1 MSPRIHSLR
10 LFLFSLPLL
19 LGSFSAHAETAP
31 KTPDQTE
38 TKAAPADQSHGE
50 PIHLYWKQEEIY
62 DHNKQTV
69 TLTGGARAVR
79 GDVTLDA
86 DMLVGYLRDKAPSAK
101 TEQDDKKNGND
112 LMGGNMELYRVEAI
126 GHVHFYNQ
134 TSQGWGDHGIYDV
147 DRAVILLTGKH
158 MKFTTPHQIMT
169 ARDLVEYYPKE
180 RITIGRGDASV
191 TNDEGKRVI
200 ADILKSV
207 GLSDAQK
214 AQQQKENGKSNG
226 SLDRAYGWGHVV
238 IKTDKQVATGDRGV
252 YLFGPELARVI
263 GHVHITQGQNQN
275 NGSQAVVNMKTGIA
289 TMLPGHDSP
298 IQGLVVPNEANQ

>member
-1 MSPRIHSLR
+1 MSQHNYRLSLY
-10 LFLFSLPLL
+10 FFISALL
-19 LGSFSAHAETAP
+19 LTPLTGYAEPASGSSP
-31 KTPDQTE
+31 SSTE
-38 TKAAPADQSHGE
+38 TQNAPSDQSHGE

-86 DMLVGYLRDKAPSAK
+86 DILIGYLRDKVASPNSASK
-101 TEQDDKKNGND
+101 DKNNND
-112 LMGGNMELYRVEAI
+112 VMGGNMELYRVEAI

-207 GLSDAQK
+207 GLTDAQK
-214 AQQQKENGKSNG
+214 AQQTEKDHNG

-298 IQGLVVPNEANQ
+298 IQGLVVPNETHQ